1 MEQAEIAREH
11 AVTPAGSLF
20 ERKKLGDLQ
29 EEATGGHLNRTLG
42 PLNLIALGI
51 GAIIGAGLF
60 SLTGLAAADNAGPA
74 VVISFVIAAIGCGF
88 AGMCYSELASM
99 IPVAGSA
106 YTYAYATLGELVG
119 WIIGWDL
126 VLEYAVGAGT
136 VSVSWSRYVT
146 ALLRDFGINLP
157 AQWTL
162 SPFETAKLADGATV
176 HGIVNLPAV
185 LIVVAISALLIRGIR
200 ESARVNAVIVV
211 IKVAV
216 VLAVVGVGVFYI
228 KSQNYVPFIPEN
240 TGEFGHYGW
249 SGILRGAGV
258 IFFAYI
264 GFDAVSTAAQ
274 ETKNP
279 QRDMPIGI
287 LGSLLICT
295 VLYIAFGFVLTG
307 LVNYQDLHNDAH
319 PVVTAI
325 EQTPFHGLK
334 IATTFGVI
342 CGFTTVIFVMLLG
355 QSRVFYSMSRDGL
368 LPKVFSTIHPK
379 WKTPWI
385 SNLIFMAGTGLLGGL
400 VPIQILGHMTSIGTL
415 LAFIIVCAGVMV
427 LRKSHPEFQ
436 RGYRVPLVPFV
447 PIGGILVCLAMM
459 ASLGIDTWIRLVVWL
474 AIGMFIFF
482 GFSRA
487 HSTVARKAAAAAMMK
502 E

>member
-1 MEQAEIAREH
+1 MPQAEITSEH
-11 AVTPAGSLF
+11 AVTEAGSLF
-20 ERKKLGDLQ
+20 QRKKIGGLDDDPQGVELQ
-29 EEATGGHLNRTLG
+29 RTLG

-60 SLTGLAAADNAGPA
+60 SLTGLAAGDNAGPA
-74 VVISFVIAAIGCGF
+74 VVISFMIAAVGCGF

-106 YTYAYATLGELVG
+106 YTYAYATLGELIG

-146 ALLRDFGINLP
+146 SLLRDFDINLP

-162 SPFETAKLADGATV
+162 SPFETAKLDDGTVV
-176 HGIVNLPAV
+176 HGIVNLPAIFILV
-185 LIVVAISALLIRGIR
+185 LISALLIRGIK
-200 ESARVNAVIVV
+200 ESASVNSVIVV

-216 VLAVVGVGVFYI
+216 VLAVVGVGAFYI
-228 KSQNYVPFIPEN
+228 KAQNYVPFIPEN

-249 SGILRGAGV
+249 SGILRAAGV

-274 ETKNP
+274 ETKDP

-287 LGSLLICT
+287 LGSLIICT

-307 LVNYQDLHNDAH
+307 LVNYKDLHNDAH

-325 EQTPFHGLK
+325 NQTPFHWLRT
-334 IATTFGVI
+334 ATTLGVI
-342 CGFTTVIFVMLLG
+342 GGFTTVMLVMLLG
-355 QSRVFYSMSRDGL
+355 QSRVFYAMSRDGL
-368 LPKVFSTIHPK
+368 LPKVFSALHPE

-400 VPIQILGHMTSIGTL
+400 VPIRFS
-415 LAFIIVCAGVMV
+415 
-427 LRKSHPEFQ
+427 
-436 RGYRVPLVPFV
+436 
-447 PIGGILVCLAMM
+447 
-459 ASLGIDTWIRLVVWL
+459 DT
-474 AIGMFIFF
+474 
-482 GFSRA
+482 
-487 HSTVARKAAAAAMMK
+487 
-502 E
+502 

>member
-1 MEQAEIAREH
+1 MLQAETKEQAATEG
-11 AVTPAGSLF
+11 GSLF
-20 ERKKLGDLQ
+20 ARKGIAALDRDDD
-29 EEATGGHLNRTLG
+29 GHGLKRTLG
-42 PLNLIALGI
+42 PWSLIALGI

-60 SLTGLAAADNAGPA
+60 SLTGIAAADNAGPA
-74 VVISFVIAAIGCGF
+74 VVISFMIAALGCAF

-106 YTYAYATLGELVG
+106 YTYAYATLGELFG
-119 WIIGWDL
+119 WIIGWTL

-146 ALLRDFGINLP
+146 AFLRDFGINLP

-162 SPFETAKLADGATV
+162 SPFETATLADGGTV
-176 HGIVNLPAV
+176 HGIVNLPAIFI
-185 LIVVAISALLIRGIR
+185 IVIVSALLIRGIQ
-200 ESARVNAVIVV
+200 ELACVNSIIVV
-211 IKVAV
+211 VKVAV
-216 VLAVVGVGVFYI
+216 VLAVVGVGLFYI

-307 LVNYQDLHNDAH
+307 LVNYKDLDNDAH

-325 EQTPFHGLK
+325 NQTPFPC
-334 IATTFGVI
+334 FEP
-342 CGFTTVIFVMLLG
+342 
-355 QSRVFYSMSRDGL
+355 RPR
-368 LPKVFSTIHPK
+368 
-379 WKTPWI
+379 
-385 SNLIFMAGTGLLGGL
+385 
-400 VPIQILGHMTSIGTL
+400 
-415 LAFIIVCAGVMV
+415 LA
-427 LRKSHPEFQ
+427 
-436 RGYRVPLVPFV
+436 
-447 PIGGILVCLAMM
+447 
-459 ASLGIDTWIRLVVWL
+459 
-474 AIGMFIFF
+474 
-482 GFSRA
+482 
-487 HSTVARKAAAAAMMK
+487 
-502 E
+502 